1 MHISTDTCLCMR
13 SHTVTYIHTHTHKH
27 THRYIHAYTNR
38 YIPMHVLSHIHAYT
52 HTHTHTHTYIS
63 RCLSRGKVIKKLI
76 HRHTRYIHTAGEN
89 KGVLVI
95 AAVEPRVAFASVVR
109 AGNRFFHPLEE
120 RKLDMRGH
128 VCTYV
133 WACMYICVGV
143 PVCVCVCVCVCACVC
158 VRMTVIAS
166 SCHGARV

>member
-1 MHISTDTCLCMR
+1 MPMHALSYC
-13 SHTVTYIHTHTHKH
+13 HIHTYTHTQTHTQIHTCIHKQIH
-27 THRYIHAYTNR
+27 TYACVITHTCIH
-38 YIPMHVLSHIHAYT
+38 T

-143 PVCVCVCVCVCACVC
+143 PVCVCLSVCVCVCVC